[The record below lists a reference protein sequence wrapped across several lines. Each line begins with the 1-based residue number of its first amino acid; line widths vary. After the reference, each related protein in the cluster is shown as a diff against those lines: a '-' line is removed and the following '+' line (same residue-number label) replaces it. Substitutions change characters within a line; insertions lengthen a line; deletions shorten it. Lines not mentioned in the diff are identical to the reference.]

1 MGSMTRCLAGVL
13 ALLALGAAAE
23 QSRPAPYLPL
33 ASLRENFDGVTSPA
47 LPAGWTSTV
56 VPPGSAIDWQT
67 QAFTADTPPN
77 MVIALPPGIQ
87 SDRYLDS
94 PAFVVNGP
102 LPRVRFRHRNTLS
115 TNEDGAVLEI
125 SINGAAYVD
134 ILAAGGSFVLGPYNN
149 TLANASSPLNGR
161 QVWSNLPSG
170 YQTTV
175 ALLPAAAIGQSVRL
189 RFRLAQLSGGI
200 TFRWLVD
207 SVSVVRGSQL
217 VDFDGNAISDWTVLR
232 QVDGVWHWYTLNS
245 TGFSDVVWG
254 LASGADVVFSADYD
268 GDGRSDPVQ
277 VTVDPRTFYV
287 RLSSTGAL
295 LARPFGLPLDVASI
309 PADYDGDGKTDVA
322 VWRGPTGVWWIARSS
337 DAAVIGQQF
346 GQTFDHPAVAD
357 YDGDLVP
364 DLAVRRAA
372 GGVSQFY
379 ILRSSDGGFEAV
391 QWGRDTD
398 GIVPGDYDGDG
409 RTDIAVVREEGGVLT
424 FYVRKSSDAGLM
436 GQIWGLQNDFPT
448 PGDYDG
454 DGRTDFAV
462 WRRGASEGTFYVLR
476 STNGAL
482 VAQPWG
488 LVTDYPL
495 ALFIRRP

>member
-1 MGSMTRCLAGVL
+1 MNRHAVGL
-13 ALLALGAAAE
+13 ALALAVGMTGGRAT
-23 QSRPAPYLPL
+23 SSPHLPL
-33 ASLRENFDGVTSPA
+33 VSLRENFDSVTPPA
-47 LPAGWTSTV
+47 LPPGWTSTV
-56 VPPGSAIDWQT
+56 VPPGSAIPWQT
-67 QAFTADTPPN
+67 LGFDADTPPN
-77 MVIALPPGIQ
+77 MVSALPPGPE

-102 LPRVRFRHRNTLS
+102 LPRVRFRQRNTLAPGQ
-115 TNEDGAVLEI
+115 DGAVLEI
-125 SINGAAYVD
+125 SINGGAYVD
-134 ILAAGGSFVLGPYNN
+134 ILAAGGSFVLGPYN
-149 TLANASSPLNGR
+149 TTVANASSPLNGR
-161 QVWSNLPSG
+161 SVWCNLPGG

-175 ALLPAAAIGQSVRL
+175 ARLPPAAIGQSVRL
-189 RFRLAQLSGGI
+189 RFRVAQGSGGL

-232 QVDGVWHWYTLNS
+232 QVDGAWHWYTLNS
-245 TGFSDVVWG
+245 TGFSDVTWG
-254 LASGADVVFSADYD
+254 LASGADAVFAADYD

-295 LARPFGLPLDVASI
+295 LARPFGLPLDIPYI

-322 VWRGPTGVWWIARSS
+322 VWRGPTGVWWIQRSS
-337 DAAVIGQQF
+337 DGSVFGQQF

-357 YDGDLVP
+357 YDGDLLP
-364 DLAVRRAA
+364 DFAVRRAA
-372 GGVSQFY
+372 SGVSIFY
-379 ILRSSDGGFEAV
+379 ILHSSNGSFEAV

-424 FYVRKSSDAGLM
+424 FYVRRSSDTGLL

-462 WRRGASEGTFYVLR
+462 WRRGVNEGTFYALR

-482 VAQPWG
+482 IAQPWG
-488 LVTDYPL
+488 LITDYPL